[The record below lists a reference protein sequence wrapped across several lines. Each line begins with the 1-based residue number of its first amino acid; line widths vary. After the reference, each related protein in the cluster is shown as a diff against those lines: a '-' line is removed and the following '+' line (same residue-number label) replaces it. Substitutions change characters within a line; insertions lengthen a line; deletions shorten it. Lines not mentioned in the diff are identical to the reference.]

1 MAEAQ
6 KLVGGDSLATPTRT
20 TRSQSVDP
28 TPTSE
33 AHALPVS
40 TRSTRSTRAASK
52 SPSGLSS
59 AAATPSQKSQG
70 RLGSP
75 AVELILQHGSGRK
88 NGHASGARTRS
99 GLSIATS
106 TSDGEDEEERDGD
119 EAEQFHDAASQAS
132 HASAATHTTHASSAG
147 LTTGTSSA
155 FVDGMIGS
163 ALHSAIPSD
172 ASVGSAVSEHGDGAE
187 LQGAEEEEPNG
198 VNEVAGSTEDEEG
211 EDEDDAS
218 TAKADSPHATPQ
230 ALARDLAGDED
241 ADDASSS
248 DDDSDSEDDSE
259 DSASSS
265 EADSDA
271 DDDDESDEEDLERLL
286 AAARQSAQKKVLGQ
300 TSTALS
306 GEQELSSQKD
316 GVLFFGDESVLT
328 LDKEEEVKDACVCV
342 YLYPLSSESAGRL
355 LVERQ
360 SVRAA
365 HTDRQA
371 YTTHVHPDRLQPF
384 PHIRPSRPS
393 WPFSLI
399 P

>member
-6 KLVGGDSLATPTRT
+6 KLVGGDSLATPTRM
-20 TRSQSVDP
+20 TRSQSVAP

-52 SPSGLSS
+52 PPSGLSS

-75 AVELILQHGSGRK
+75 AVELILQHGSGKK
-88 NGHASGARTRS
+88 NGHASGARMRS

-106 TSDGEDEEERDGD
+106 TSDGEDEEERDED

-132 HASAATHTTHASSAG
+132 QASAATHTTHASSAG

-172 ASVGSAVSEHGDGAE
+172 ASVGSAVSEHGDSAE
-187 LQGAEEEEPNG
+187 LQRAEEEEPNG
-198 VNEVAGSTEDEEG
+198 VNEVAGLTEDEQE

-218 TAKADSPHATPQ
+218 TAKADSPRATPQ
-230 ALARDLAGDED
+230 ALARDLADGED

-248 DDDSDSEDDSE
+248 DDDTDSEDDSE

-265 EADSDA
+265 EAESDR
-271 DDDDESDEEDLERLL
+271 DDDGESDEEDLERLL
-286 AAARQSAQKKVLGQ
+286 AAARQSAQMKASGQ
-300 TSTALS
+300 TSTALLDAS
-306 GEQELSSQKD
+306 ESVSQKD
-316 GVLFFGDESVLT
+316 GVLGFGDESVLT
-328 LDKEEEVKDACVCV
+328 LDKEDDVKDACVTFFAFE
-342 YLYPLSSESAGRL
+342 LSFSRL
-355 LVERQ
+355 VLAKR
-360 SVRAA
+360 
-365 HTDRQA
+365 
-371 YTTHVHPDRLQPF
+371 
-384 PHIRPSRPS
+384 
-393 WPFSLI
+393 
-399 P
+399 